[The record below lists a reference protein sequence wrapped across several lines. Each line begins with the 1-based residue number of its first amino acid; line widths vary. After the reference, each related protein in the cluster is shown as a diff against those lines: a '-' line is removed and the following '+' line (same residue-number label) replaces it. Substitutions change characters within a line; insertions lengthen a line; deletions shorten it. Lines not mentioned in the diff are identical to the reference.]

1 MKCLFTAVC
10 SSETNYRF
18 YTDFF
23 PGAISVGANF
33 SLTEHNIKK
42 QKLDGESSTG
52 LSQAHQK
59 VLYFELVSHMTCWS
73 LN

>member
-1 MKCLFTAVC
+1 MR
-10 SSETNYRF
+10 SSVTNYRF

-23 PGAISVGANF
+23 PDAVSFGLPFGANF

-42 QKLDGESSTG
+42 QKPDGESSPG

-59 VLYFELVSHMTCWS
+59 ALYF
-73 LN
+73 